1 MKDKIYMAHLYIN
14 GEEQEHF
21 LVGGANKIKV
31 RKYITDIY
39 LKLGIIKNRGE
50 LKIFLFEMVYDGK
63 NYLPKEENLYNEND

>member
-39 LKLGIIKNRGE
+39 LKLGIIKNRSE
-50 LKIFLFEMVYDGK
+50 LKIFLNEVKFDGN
-63 NYLPKEENLYNEND
+63 NYVLKEGDNCNEEN